1 MTVKL
6 PFLLLFSG
14 IVVLSACRTTIEP
27 TAPVVTEQRAPLPE
41 QPLSTLVLPIS
52 VKLTDYYKM
61 ADEQVPYTFDGG
73 EQHCEDVSY
82 SYHFVRDPMVLSANE
97 RSVDIKVSGK
107 YRIKMNYCPSC
118 TDLFSDDP
126 HCVIPRIYFSC
137 GYGEPMR
144 RMKLGYHTD
153 IELTPDY
160 GLSTTTKLTELK
172 AIDPCEVTVFAY
184 DATDQLLTEVRKS
197 LQSLAKDI
205 DKQLSGISFKKEA
218 TQLWKEAATPIEIP
232 GYGYIS
238 MQPVSIKLT
247 NPLIQNNVLNTTL
260 ILEARP
266 NFTTA
271 KPVETNVPPLPP
283 LHITPTTPG
292 DTLELFADLH
302 LSYDSISS
310 LSNRYVKGTKLTIKK
325 KDIILDSVRIA
336 GASDQKLVFK
346 VGFSGD
352 KKGILYITGK
362 PVFNKELQQIEL
374 TETDFDID
382 TKSAL
387 LNTAEWLF
395 SDKILEEITKSSKQD
410 LTPQLA
416 QLIDEINKSL
426 LYEYEGF
433 TLSGKVSELL
443 VDQVYPETDRLIVRV
458 AARGTLQ
465 LTNIKN

>member
-1 MTVKL
+1 MPVKL
-6 PFLLLFSG
+6 PFFLIILLL
-14 IVVLSACRTTIEP
+14 VLFSACRTTIDP
-27 TAPVVTEQRAPLPE
+27 IAPVVTEQRAPLPE
-41 QPLSTLVLPIS
+41 QPLSTLVLPIT
-52 VKLTDYYKM
+52 VNLTEYYKM

-82 SYHFVRDPMVLSANE
+82 TYHFVRDPLVLAAND
-97 RSVDIKVSGK
+97 RAVDINVSGK

-126 HCVIPRIYFSC
+126 NCIIPRIYFSC

-144 RMKLGYHTD
+144 RMKLSYHTD
-153 IELTPDY
+153 IELTSDY
-160 GLSTTTKLTELK
+160 GLSTTTKLSDLK
-172 AIDPCEVTVFAY
+172 AIDPCEVTVFSY

-205 DKQLSGISFKKEA
+205 DKQLSGITFR
-218 TQLWKEAATPIEIP
+218 KEAAEMWKQAATPVEIP

-238 MQPVSIKLT
+238 MQPISVQLT
-247 NPLIQNNVLNTTL
+247 NPLIRDNVLKTML
-260 ILEARP
+260 IVEARP
-266 NFTTA
+266 NFTTI
-271 KPVETNVPPLPP
+271 KPLETVVPPLPP
-283 LHITPTTPG
+283 LQLTNSTPG

-310 LSNRYVKGTKLTIKK
+310 ISNRYIRGTKLTIKK
-325 KDIILDSVRIA
+325 KDIVLDSVRIT
-336 GASDQKLVFK
+336 GSSDQKLVFK

-352 KKGILYITGK
+352 KKGVLYITGK

-374 TETDFDID
+374 AEADFDIE

-395 SDKILEEITKSSKQD
+395 SDKILFEITKSSKQD
-410 LTPQLA
+410 LKPQLQ
-416 QLIDEINKSL
+416 QLMTEINQSL
-426 LYEYEGF
+426 RYEQEGF
-433 TLSGKVSELL
+433 ILFGIVSGLL
-443 VDQVYPETDRLIVRV
+443 VDQVYPETDRLIIRV
-458 AARGTLQ
+458 AARGTMQ